1 MAIDIRGIL
10 NANLPALDP
19 QDFSDEP
26 PEDFDPPFG
35 PDSIKR
41 PKPSDEEVGELA
53 VELQAMWQ
61 PRNDRLEFLD
71 RLWRLTTP
79 APKSD
84 WEQVMALPDPRLDVN
99 KLAAR
104 LGRAQMSI
112 SVKALT
118 PVEVTE
124 AAAQREEDF
133 CQWFMYTA
141 DRMHREGIAGAL
153 QYEIAFS
160 GLHRG
165 ARCDMVLPNPF
176 DRQFPWTIHH
186 IDWANVYPS
195 PGRDPGRPIICVVP
209 THAREVKQ
217 LFPKAEVGDPKA
229 NVNQALIYWCDD
241 TWMGIYLGGIES
253 SAAQQV
259 VRLKGP
265 VRHGYS
271 LNPLVVTPFNGT
283 PLGPSPWD
291 TSDWVK
297 YVGVPVL
304 DPVAQWTIEFNR
316 VLSRA
321 FTHQAK
327 EYSPPVMIYQD
338 PTSGNVK
345 TMEIDLSPNAMNV
358 VPKGVPRGG
367 VEIWNPGSML
377 AETAQIMNIMES
389 RQEKFMPSVLYGK
402 VGANQSGYGI
412 DATSEDASDA
422 FYPGEDGVNSHVSR
436 LLTRAKDHL
445 ANDNIGLRGV
455 FIASQ
460 GRAEPYSWED
470 AKLDTELTA
479 TLADVS
485 PRDKDRAVA
494 LATQAVS
501 AGLMSVMTAVEWAK
515 ISDNP
520 KLEVK
525 RVLSEMMSKDPELL
539 KVKVAGALRDLGRM
553 DDLQAF
559 MALITPPTPGGQQ
572 QPPPQMPGAG
582 PGQPPPQMPGA
593 PPEMPPQPGGD
604 VVPPEQ
610 MGASEAVQVPLVPGE
625 QGLIPGVTN
634 G

>member
-1 MAIDIRGIL
+1 
-10 NANLPALDP
+10 
-19 QDFSDEP
+19 
-26 PEDFDPPFG
+26 
-35 PDSIKR
+35 
-41 PKPSDEEVGELA
+41 
-53 VELQAMWQ
+53 
-61 PRNDRLEFLD
+61 
-71 RLWRLTTP
+71 
-79 APKSD
+79 
-84 WEQVMALPDPRLDVN
+84 
-99 KLAAR
+99 
-104 LGRAQMSI
+104 
-112 SVKALT
+112 
-118 PVEVTE
+118 
-124 AAAQREEDF
+124 
-133 CQWFMYTA
+133 
-141 DRMHREGIAGAL
+141 
-153 QYEIAFS
+153 
-160 GLHRG
+160 
-165 ARCDMVLPNPF
+165 
-176 DRQFPWTIHH
+176 
-186 IDWANVYPS
+186 
-195 PGRDPGRPIICVVP
+195 
-209 THAREVKQ
+209 
-217 LFPKAEVGDPKA
+217 
-229 NVNQALIYWCDD
+229 
-241 TWMGIYLGGIES
+241 
-253 SAAQQV
+253 
-259 VRLKGP
+259 
-265 VRHGYS
+265 
-271 LNPLVVTPFNGT
+271 
-283 PLGPSPWD
+283 
-291 TSDWVK
+291 
-297 YVGVPVL
+297 
-304 DPVAQWTIEFNR
+304 
-316 VLSRA
+316 
-321 FTHQAK
+321 
-327 EYSPPVMIYQD
+327 
-338 PTSGNVK
+338 
-345 TMEIDLSPNAMNV
+345 
-358 VPKGVPRGG
+358 
-367 VEIWNPGSML
+367 
-377 AETAQIMNIMES
+377 
-389 RQEKFMPSVLYGK
+389 
-402 VGANQSGYGI
+402 
-412 DATSEDASDA
+412 
-422 FYPGEDGVNSHVSR
+422 R